1 MASDQDYVDYI
12 RDQAAPVVVISYRKM
27 FGEYALYLDGK
38 VVALVC
44 DNRLFVKPTAEGRAL
59 LGTVTEQV
67 PYPRGKPHFLIAD
80 DIDDRELLQ
89 RLLMVTARALPMPRP
104 KPEPAKRRRDAP

>member
-12 RDQAAPVVVISYRKM
+12 RDQAAPVVEISYRKM

-44 DNRLFVKPTAEGRAL
+44 DNHLFVKPTAEGRAL

-67 PYPRGKPHFLIAD
+67 PYPRGRPHFLIAD
-80 DIDDRELLQ
+80 EIDDRELLQ
-89 RLLMVTARALPMPRP
+89 RLLAVTARALPMPKP
-104 KPEPAKRRRDAP
+104 KPAKCRPDVP

>member
-1 MASDQDYVDYI
+1 MASDQGYVDYI
-12 RDQAAPVVVISYRKM
+12 RDQAAPAVDIAYRKM

-44 DNRLFVKPTAEGRAL
+44 DNHLFVKPTAEGRAL
-59 LGTVTEQV
+59 LRTVTEQV
-67 PYPRGKPHFLIAD
+67 PYPRGKPHFLID

-89 RLLMVTARALPMPRP
+89 RLLAVTARALPMPRP
-104 KPEPAKRRRDAP
+104 KPEPAKRRRNAP